1 MTKRCTQCGESKPPL
16 AFNKHAKTLDGRQSH
31 CRECS
36 KKIASEWQRSN
47 RERANLACK
56 AWYDKNADVVRAK
69 KLDYGN
75 RRYLASPEKVKASV
89 SRWQKENREKVNA
102 WRAEREAKELTATP
116 SWSIDFF
123 VQEAYHWAKLR
134 SELFSFPWHVPTT
147 AFIASMVIGHTAAK
161 RYPVFSFN
169 DARRMALLARQKL
182 TRTCRTDRSLPA
194 GGETKPI

>member
-123 VQEAYHWAKLR
+123 VQEAYHLAKLR
-134 SELFSFPWHVPTT
+134 SELFSFPWHVDHIVPLRSKLVCGLHTHDNLQ
-147 AFIASMVIGHTAAK
+147 VIPGSENSSK
-161 RYPVFSFN
+161 GNRYWP
-169 DARRMALLARQKL
+169 DM
-182 TRTCRTDRSLPA
+182 P
-194 GGETKPI
+194 